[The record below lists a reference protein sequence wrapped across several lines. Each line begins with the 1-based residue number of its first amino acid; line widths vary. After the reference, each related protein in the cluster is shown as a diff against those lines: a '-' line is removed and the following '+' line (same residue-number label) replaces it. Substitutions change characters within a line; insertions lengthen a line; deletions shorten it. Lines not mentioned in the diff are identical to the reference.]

1 MRFRCSI
8 LFQKAYK
15 AISGAVS
22 LSFFSISLCL
32 YAQQKEDSPQAIGQR
47 LYERLEETKKD
58 YEGAMK
64 KGDSSEVAEMCYR
77 LGKRYSG
84 LGDFQTAQRWFIRSL
99 NIRERLGDSEA
110 EGIGKVYIFMTQYLM
125 QQKQYQP
132 AYSNL
137 SKAIMNFKKADA
149 SVGLTAG
156 YLAMANLQDAASR
169 PPQKYPEFSL
179 DSALYYYRLAETL
192 ALQLNRSFDVA
203 NINFCKG
210 VCLVHARQTSGMD
223 YLKQSQALFLK
234 QEKPTY
240 GVLNTMIHLGEACLI
255 FQKNEEAKEWLDKA
269 RYMMDTSRFGD
280 HAQKSKLLL
289 TYADLYEKSG
299 QWQQA
304 FETQKQYYTLMMD
317 ALNADREGAVTRLSL
332 AYESKKKED
341 QLRQQQRQIRIVMA
355 AGLLAIL
362 TSIIFYQFFQKYKHL
377 SEQNKELVAEQ
388 NHRVKNNLQRVTN
401 LLSLQLKPLQD
412 EEAKKAIT
420 EALLRIEAI
429 AAVHRRLYDSDRL
442 TEVEMSTFIPEL
454 MEGVLQSCNY
464 PSLHPHYTLESVW
477 LHVDQAIPLGL
488 ILNELVTNSCKYA
501 FPFSAAPA
509 LTVNCRLE
517 KNRIRLE
524 TVDNGPGFDVLQQHK
539 SYGLKLIQV
548 FTDQL
553 KGTGGFEEGGRKFQL
568 EFTKQNH
575 SIKDRKKI
583 QSKN

>member
-1 MRFRCSI
+1 MFFNFY
-8 LFQKAYK
+8 LPFQRT
-15 AISGAVS
+15 GRS
-22 LSFFSISLCL
+22 LCRSAFFLYFTVFFSLK
-32 YAQQKEDSPQAIGQR
+32 AQQKEESPKMIGQR

-58 YEGAMK
+58 YEEAVK

-84 LGDFQTAQRWFIRSL
+84 LGDFETAQRWFIRSL
-99 NIRERLGDSEA
+99 NIREPLGYSE
-110 EGIGKVYIFMTQYLM
+110 GVGKVYIFMTHYLM

-137 SKAIMNFKKADA
+137 SKAILNFKKADD
-149 SVGLTAG
+149 SLGLSAG

-179 DSALYYYRLAETL
+179 DSALYYYHLAETL
-192 ALQLNRSFDVA
+192 ALQLNRSFDIA
-203 NINFCKG
+203 NIYFCKG
-210 VCLVHARQTSGMD
+210 TCLVHARQKTGMD

-269 RYMMDTSRFGD
+269 RYVMDTSRFGD
-280 HAQKSKLLL
+280 HSQKSKLLL
-289 TYADLYEKSG
+289 TYADLYENSG
-299 QWQQA
+299 QWKQA
-304 FETQKQYYTLMMD
+304 LKVQKQYYELMME

-332 AYESKKKED
+332 AYETKKKED
-341 QLRQQQRQIRIVMA
+341 QLQQQQQQTRIVMA
-355 AGLLAIL
+355 VGLLAIL
-362 TSIIFYQFFQKYKHL
+362 TSVIFYLFFQKYKRL

-401 LLSLQLKPLQD
+401 LLSLQLKPLQN

-429 AAVHRRLYDSDRL
+429 AAVHRRLYDGDRL
-442 TEVEMSTFIPEL
+442 TEVELSTFIPEL
-454 MEGVLQSCNY
+454 MEGVLKSCNY
-464 PSLHPHYTLESVW
+464 PNLQPHYTLESVW

-488 ILNELVTNSCKYA
+488 ILNELAINSCKYA
-501 FPFSAAPA
+501 FPFSKAPA

-517 KNRIRLE
+517 KNRVFLE
-524 TVDNGPGFDVLQQHK
+524 AVDNGPGFDGLQQRK
-539 SYGLKLIQV
+539 SYGLKLVQV

-553 KGTGGFEEGGRKFQL
+553 KGSGKFEDGGRKFQL
-568 EFTKQNH
+568 SFIKQNH
-575 SIKDRKKI
+575 FIKRKKNI
-583 QSKN
+583 